1 MIKLISQKKLFYLPI
16 LLLFLFICL
25 LPGCKHTDSIIINDV
40 KLEKVKDGT
49 YKGEYKSFPVKVVV
63 SVKVKNHQITEI
75 RIIEHRKGEGE
86 KAEVIIEDV
95 IRTQSLEVDV
105 ISGATRSSKCILK
118 AIENAFQNGGK
129 I

>member
-1 MIKLISQKKLFYLPI
+1 MIKLIYQKKLFHLPI
-16 LLLFLFICL
+16 LLLILFICL
-25 LPGCKHTDSIIINDV
+25 LTGCQHTDSIRIEDV

-49 YKGEYKSFPVKVVV
+49 YKGEYESFPVKVTV

-75 RIIEHRKGEGE
+75 TITEHRTGRGG

-95 IRTQSLEVDV
+95 IQTQSLEVNV
-105 ISGATRSSKCILK
+105 ISGATRSSNCILK
-118 AIENAFQNGGK
+118 AIENALQNGGK